1 LALVNRRVVLLIA
14 VTALAA
20 VACGSSSSTKPSVGT
35 TAAPA
40 PTTAAAAPTTAP
52 GPTFTPRKAGVL
64 TVATNLP
71 ADGFWNGDSSDPTN
85 TAKLK
90 SGFEYDTA
98 TELAHRLGL
107 GGISVINVNFDQITN
122 GNKLDADLALS
133 QVTITDAR
141 KQAVDFSSPYFEADQ
156 GILVRKG
163 TTVDGHSIK
172 SLRLGAQEGT
182 TGADYITKTIK
193 PTKPG
198 KTYKQVVD
206 VTQALQAKDIDAI
219 ILDTPIVLQIASTSS
234 GALQVV
240 GQFHT
245 GEQYGAVLPKG
256 SPNTAA
262 VTAAFTAMD
271 AAGFFKTLYAK
282 YFGGDPAKVPVFT
295 VS

>member
-14 VTALAA
+14 LALAA
-20 VACGSSSSTKPSVGT
+20 AGCGSSSSKTS
-35 TAAPA
+35 
-40 PTTAAAAPTTAP
+40 PTTAAASPTTAATTP
-52 GPTFTPRKAGVL
+52 TTAAGPKFTPRKAGVL

-98 TELAHRLGL
+98 KELATRLGL
-107 GGISVINVNFDQITN
+107 ADISVINVNFDQITN

-141 KQAVDFSSPYFEADQ
+141 KQAVDFSSPYFQADQ

-163 TTVDGHSIK
+163 TTVDGTSIK
-172 SLRLGAQEGT
+172 TMNLGAQEGT
-182 TGADYITKTIK
+182 TGADYITNTIK
-193 PTKPG
+193 PSKPG

-206 VTQALQAKDIDAI
+206 VTQALRAKDIDAI
-219 ILDTPIVLQIASTSS
+219 ILDTPIVLQIASTSN
-234 GALQVV
+234 GELAVV

-262 VTAAFTAMD
+262 VTAAFMAMD
-271 AAGFFKTLYAK
+271 SAGYFKNLYTK
-282 YFGGDPAKVPVFT
+282 YFGGDPAKVPVLT

>member
-1 LALVNRRVVLLIA
+1 LAPVNRRVVILGV

-20 VACGSSSSTKPSVGT
+20 MGCGSSSSNKPAV
-35 TAAPA
+35 A
-40 PTTAAAAPTTAP
+40 TTAAAAPTTAA
-52 GPTFTPRKAGVL
+52 GPKFTPKHAGVL

-71 ADGFWNGDSSDPTN
+71 APGFWNGDSSDPTN
-85 TAKLK
+85 TSKLNG
-90 SGFEYDTA
+90 GFEYDTA
-98 TELAHRLGL
+98 KELARRLGL
-107 GGISVINVNFDQITN
+107 TSISVTNVNFDAITN
-122 GNKLDADLALS
+122 GNQLDADLALS

-141 KQAVDFSSPYFEADQ
+141 KQAVDFSAPYFQADQ

-163 TTVDGHSIK
+163 TTVDGTSIK

-182 TGADYITKTIK
+182 TGADYITNTIK
-193 PTKPG
+193 PTKAS

-219 ILDTPIVLQIASTSS
+219 ILDTPIVLQIASTTN
-234 GALQVV
+234 GALEVV

-245 GEQYGAVLPKG
+245 GEQYGAVIPKG

-262 VTAAFTAMD
+262 VTDAVKAMD
-271 AAGFFKTLYAK
+271 AAGFFKTLYTK
-282 YFGGDPAKVPVFT
+282 YFGGDPAKVPVLT

>member
-1 LALVNRRVVLLIA
+1 MIALTALVA
-14 VTALAA
+14 MG
-20 VACGSSSSTKPSVGT
+20 CGSSSPSKPAAAT
-35 TAAPA
+35 TAAA
-40 PTTAAAAPTTAP
+40 TPTTAAATPTTAP
-52 GPTFTPRKAGVL
+52 GPKFTPRKAGVL

-71 ADGFWNGDSSDPTN
+71 AKGFWNGDDSDPTN
-85 TAKLK
+85 TAKLNG
-90 SGFEYDTA
+90 GFEYDTSK
-98 TELAHRLGL
+98 ELANRLGL
-107 GGISVINVNFDQITN
+107 GGISVVNVNFDAITN
-122 GNKLDADLALS
+122 GNQLDADLALS

-163 TTVDGHSIK
+163 TTVDGTSIK
-172 SLRLGAQEGT
+172 TMRLGAQEGT
-182 TGADYITKTIK
+182 TGADYITNTIK
-193 PTKPG
+193 PSKPG

-234 GALQVV
+234 GALEVV

-245 GEQYGAVLPKG
+245 GEQYGAVLPRG

-262 VTAAFTAMD
+262 VTAAFMAMD
-271 AAGFFKTLYAK
+271 AAGFFKNLYAK
-282 YFGGDPAKVPVFT
+282 YFGGDPAKVPVLT